1 MKIYENQRVA
11 DYFLNKVA
19 GKREERTGTLHA
31 SEVLQCLRK
40 TYLGRTQPREYSRDS
55 QMKFLVGFA
64 VQEYILGEEKDG
76 EEILIDGVP
85 VIFSTDKLVKNQVLE
100 FKTTR
105 RPYESLPKDPATGK
119 GIRGA
124 EKVKF
129 DMTEQQSWLDRTAAY
144 CMAHGVTKAHVLVY
158 FLYGDLFTAWTVE
171 FTDADLAAIQKIVSS
186 RATETIGYLERDEMP
201 PVTTRLYSWECGLCP
216 FQDLCKDDLF
226 QEGMDA

>member
-11 DYFLNKVA
+11 DYFINKIA

-40 TYLGRTQPREYSRDS
+40 TYLGRTQPREHSRDS
-55 QMKFLVGFA
+55 LMKFIVGFA

-85 VIFSTDKLVKNQVLE
+85 VIFSADRLVKNQVIE

-124 EKVKF
+124 EKIKF
-129 DMTEQQSWLDRTAAY
+129 DMTDQQSWLDRTAAY
-144 CMAHGVTKAHVLVY
+144 CVAHDVTKAHVLVY
-158 FLYGDLFTAWTVE
+158 FLYGDLFVAWTIE
-171 FTDADLAAIQKIVSS
+171 FTDEDLDQARNAVKF
-186 RATETIGYLERDEMP
+186 RAREGYGYLERDEMP
-201 PVTTRLYSWECGLCP
+201 PVTTRLYDWECDYCL
-216 FQDLCKDDLF
+216 FKDLCKDDLF
-226 QEGMDA
+226 QEGLYA